1 MSNNTVWT
9 IDPQHTHVDFSVRHL
24 MIATV
29 KGRFGEV
36 EGTVT
41 FDPTDARDAKVDV
54 KIAAASIDT
63 RVTDRDNHLRSADFL
78 DVENHPAIRF
88 TGSRV
93 EKLGNDRYRLTGALT
108 IRGVTREVP
117 LEVELQGTVKDPWG
131 NEKAGYSATGVIN
144 RHDFGLNWNA
154 ALETGGVVVGAE
166 VKITLEGEL
175 VRQQSQKAAA

>member
-36 EGTVT
+36 GGTVT
-41 FDPTDARDAKVDV
+41 FDPTDAREARVEV
-54 KIAAASIDT
+54 QIVAASIDT
-63 RVTDRDNHLRSADFL
+63 RVNDRDNHLRSADFL
-78 DVENHPAIRF
+78 DVENHPTIRF
-88 TGSRV
+88 TSSRV
-93 EKLGNDRYRLTGALT
+93 EKLSNVRYRLTGDLT

-175 VRQQSQKAAA
+175 IRQAQKAAA

>member
-1 MSNNTVWT
+1 MSSRTVWT
-9 IDPQHTHVDFSVRHL
+9 VDPQHTHVDFSVRHL
-24 MIATV
+24 MISTV

-36 EGTVT
+36 QGTVT
-41 FDPTDARDAKVDV
+41 FDPTDARDAQIDV
-54 KIAAASIDT
+54 TIDAASIDT

-78 DVENHPAIRF
+78 DVVKHPTIRF
-88 TGSRV
+88 TGRKV
-93 EKLGNDRYRLTGALT
+93 ERLDQQRYRLIGDLT

-117 LEVELQGTVKDPWG
+117 LEVEMQGTVKDPWG

-175 VRQQSQKAAA
+175 IRKQVQKAAA

>member
-1 MSNNTVWT
+1 MLKPTVWT
-9 IDPQHTHVDFSVRHL
+9 VDPQHTHVDFSVRHL

-36 EGTVT
+36 EGSVT
-41 FDPTDARDAKVDV
+41 FDPTDARDAQVDV
-54 KIAAASIDT
+54 QIAAASIDT
-63 RVTDRDNHLRSADFL
+63 RVADRDKHLRSADFL
-78 DVENHPAIRF
+78 DVDNHPTIRF
-88 TGSRV
+88 IGHRV
-93 EKLGNDRYRLTGALT
+93 EKLGGDRYRLTGDLT

-131 NEKAGYSATGVIN
+131 NVKAGYSATGVIN

-175 VRQQSQKAAA
+175 IRQAQKAAA